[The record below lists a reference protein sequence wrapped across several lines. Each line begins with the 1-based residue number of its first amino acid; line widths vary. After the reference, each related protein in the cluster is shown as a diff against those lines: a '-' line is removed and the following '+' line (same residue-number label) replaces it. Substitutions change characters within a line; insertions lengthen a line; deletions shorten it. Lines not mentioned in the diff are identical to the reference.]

1 MAGREPA
8 ARVVR
13 QPTRWMAVRRNAP
26 DTARTGMPSSP
37 GEPSGRAEDT
47 GAATG
52 VSTPAQPGAPP
63 LGGEHDRELVRRIA
77 RSDPS
82 ALGELYDR
90 WSAAV
95 YAVGMCI
102 LGAPDDAEEVLESTF
117 WQVWRSA
124 REQASSGTCVGAWLL
139 GTAHGRALDRL
150 RTRAMDGRRGAG
162 AEARIRDRRG
172 VAP

>member
-1 MAGREPA
+1 ML
-8 ARVVR
+8 
-13 QPTRWMAVRRNAP
+13 T
-26 DTARTGMPSSP
+26 SP
-37 GEPSGRAEDT
+37 GEPLGGAEDRAAGM
-47 GAATG
+47 GAFPF
-52 VSTPAQPGAPP
+52 VQPYAPP

-90 WSAAV
+90 WSAPV

-124 REQASSGTCVGAWLL
+124 PTYDSASTCVGAWLL
-139 GTAHGRALDRL
+139 TTARSRALDRL
-150 RTRAMDGRRGAG
+150 RVRSSDVRRDADTDVRTETRRGSA
-162 AEARIRDRRG
+162 AR
-172 VAP
+172 